1 MSRRRRL
8 PRSAGTATPL
18 DIIWRAF
25 RPPSPAAIASDFAA
39 IDRGEGRT
47 LACMFRA
54 SYGIYPRRFRRK
66 MLDLTP
72 EGLTLRPFWSSPSR
86 TRFLIEEQ
94 IVSAHQRVSG
104 IAGDARVLAAS
115 QPQGGPL
122 DYAGF
127 DIIQCETTRG
137 QLELAVPRPDVPLV
151 LHFLHRTAA
160 RR

>member
-1 MSRRRRL
+1 
-8 PRSAGTATPL
+8 
-18 DIIWRAF
+18 
-25 RPPSPAAIASDFAA
+25 
-39 IDRGEGRT
+39 
-47 LACMFRA
+47 
-54 SYGIYPRRFRRK
+54 

-94 IVSAHQRVSG
+94 IMSAHQRVSG
-104 IAGDARVLAAS
+104 IAGDARVLAAI